1 MFKRVVAMGL
11 CAMILCAGSAFAADV
26 NDPVASIKCDI
37 QGRTTNNS
45 INADYYDAYSV
56 ATVSGRPANQVKTI
70 YAQVDISNATSGV
83 VYATNQSTEQNKVE
97 TRTSARATRGW
108 NQSKISVVARGIAR
122 ARYTNN
128 NVSHANKSGLTT
140 TIGGRNLS
148 RAVAEESTVIP
159 ASNEPDT
166 FGNGKGDKMAAV
178 IQTMFGHDLSD
189 YQYISFSE
197 LWETEDLSGDLE
209 KIKEILMD
217 RYIGI
222 KVGEF
227 IPMGFLYKDSTAYTV
242 VEQSDGSVVLS
253 EYKLLD
259 ENDASVAA
267 AQSEECEA
275 ETSVYLLVGTEK
287 QAVDRALMDSLYQ

>member
-26 NDPVASIKCDI
+26 NDPVASIRCDI
-37 QGRTTNNS
+37 QGIVGNNS
-45 INADYYDAYSV
+45 KDTDFLDAYSV
-56 ATVSGRPANQVKTI
+56 A
-70 YAQVDISNATSGV
+70 
-83 VYATNQSTEQNKVE
+83 
-97 TRTSARATRGW
+97 
-108 NQSKISVVARGIAR
+108 
-122 ARYTNN
+122 

-148 RAVAEESTVIP
+148 RAVAVESTVIP

-259 ENDASVAA
+259 ENDASIAA